1 MERLHKDWWKND
13 MDDGGKNMFEEQFL
27 LAQLNR
33 LGKVK
38 LRLHIIK
45 LQT

>member
-1 MERLHKDWWKND
+1 

-33 LGKVK
+33 LGKSQIK
-38 LRLHIIK
+38 THTIK